1 MPDVLANKIIVS
13 NAFTDAIDTPD
24 ALAAYVGNAAADQGR
39 AFLAGIT
46 ADEAAITDA
55 SAVAA
60 SVRDLITGVVGET
73 FTLTTGVDSFVGTA
87 GNDTFNATMG
97 GVLDANAAT
106 LNSFDS
112 IDGGAGT
119 DTLNLVAL
127 NGVHV
132 AVPTG
137 ASVKNIEIINILNKG
152 NSTVDASGF
161 IGAREVWQS
170 ETSAAISGL
179 ANGVVAGFNGVRAR
193 HASYDDDATSAA
205 IQLDNAKA
213 GSTVRISGDGL
224 TDASIAG
231 SVDGGN
237 LAINLT
243 TNTAD
248 AELTTLTLSLDKA
261 G

>member
-1 MPDVLANKIIVS
+1 MD
-13 NAFTDAIDTPD
+13 
-24 ALAAYVGNAAADQGR
+24 G
-39 AFLAGIT
+39 FLG
-46 ADEAAITDA
+46 
-55 SAVAA
+55 
-60 SVRDLITGVVGET
+60 
-73 FTLTTGVDSFVGTA
+73 
-87 GNDTFNATMG
+87 
-97 GVLDANAAT
+97 ANAAT

-119 DTLNLVAL
+119 DTLNLIAL

-152 NSTVDASGF
+152 NSTVDASAF
-161 IGAREVWQS
+161 IGAREVWRS

-193 HASYDDDATSAA
+193 HATYDDDATSAA
-205 IQLDNAKA
+205 IQLDNANA

-224 TDASIAG
+224 TDASISG

-248 AELTTLTLSLDKA
+248 AELTTLTLALDKSGVVTFNGVGVFTPGTVDA
-261 G
+261 SGSKGGLTVNAVSGNDTLALKSIVGG